1 MVGTKEKEAFR
12 RVLTAGQNVFDDEE
26 TFINSVRLALAF
38 NADLAEAVI
47 LLFQLEITSDIKAAE
62 ELNENLYYELWDSL
76 NGNYG
81 VQKETAQD
89 AVFLWFSI
97 YGEGICNKKNL
108 LAANEAE
115 HEEPSQK
122 ETQKSKVDPSVLIG
136 MRVMNI
142 SSRSIGVIKEIS
154 DGYMTIDYHGNMS
167 RYAYPAAFA
176 SILELEDED
185 IQEKIQSDGIGAS
198 FEGFKR
204 MYSAAISHEINFLKA
219 TGGKKYR
226 IIDGEKLPSKGGE
239 YLYAFDTDTDLHFP
253 DGTAVKLWFPEHI
266 VLGYVVSCED
276 FTILIRTAEYIGE
289 KIDSIE
295 FTSEQWQLLEALMER
310 LGEMNPDTGS
320 LAYEIASNGRKQI
333 TQWQS
338 IKCGQNAAF
347 NRATSEGITF
357 IWGPPGT
364 GKTETL
370 ANIALEHMSHGR
382 RVLMLSYSNVSVDGA
397 LLRVA
402 KKVDLPDGR
411 IIRYGY
417 PRTKEL
423 LESKKLTSYQYMLQK
438 HPDMAQE
445 YQTLNERKKRLK
457 RKDSERIEIN
467 KRLNAIRNFLLEQ
480 EKELIQNASFVA
492 TTVSKATVDRA
503 VYMQRF
509 DVVIFDEAS
518 MAYVPQIVFSAG
530 LAKEY
535 FVCLG
540 DFCQLPAIVQNN
552 ADDRLSRDI
561 FEYTG
566 ITSAV
571 ENNQGH
577 EWLVMLNLQY
587 RMHQDIADFVSEEMY
602 QGRLKTSERIAESR
616 EEISK
621 LHPCPGAAMS
631 MMDLSGMYSVCT
643 KTMDGSRINIMSALM
658 SLRLAEKGISQYE
671 VGIITPYSAQSRLI
685 LSMIRDMQEKDER
698 WLKASCATVHQFQGS
713 EKPVI
718 IYDAVDCYRMQYP
731 GMLLTSMKNDTA
743 NRLFN
748 VAVTRAKGKFIL
760 LANRDYLLRKKISK
774 KLMFTKS
781 MSQIQKAGQRLGGDY
796 VLQEL
801 KPDKAE
807 AASVIVGDREAS
819 WGRFIKDLE
828 NAKQRIHVDM
838 PDVIADNDDAMDQL
852 IQILEAK
859 KEEGLDICIRTP
871 EEIDLPEGLQRYI
884 RNYSYVTN
892 PVTLIDRKTVWFGQP
907 LYAADFIAEGDIL
920 DTEFFPCIRFE
931 GTHAARSI
939 QAFLEI

>member
-1 MVGTKEKEAFR
+1 MT
-12 RVLTAGQNVFDDEE
+12 
-26 TFINSVRLALAF
+26 
-38 NADLAEAVI
+38 
-47 LLFQLEITSDIKAAE
+47 
-62 ELNENLYYELWDSL
+62 
-76 NGNYG
+76 G
-81 VQKETAQD
+81 VQTCALPIS
-89 AVFLWFSI
+89 VFLWFSI

-370 ANIALEHMSHGR
+370 ANIALEHMAHGR

-402 KKVDLPDGR
+402 KKADLPDGR

-760 LANRDYLLRKKISK
+760 LANREYLLRKKISK

-801 KPDKAE
+801 KPDKAK
-807 AASVIVGDREAS
+807 AAAVIVGDREAS
-819 WGRFIKDLE
+819 WGRFIQDLE

-907 LYAADFIAEGDIL
+907 LYAGDFIAEGDIL

-931 GTHAARSI
+931 GAHAARSI

>member
-47 LLFQLEITSDIKAAE
+47 LLFQLEIISDIKAAE

-370 ANIALEHMSHGR
+370 ANIALEHMAHGR

-402 KKVDLPDGR
+402 KKADLPDGR

-760 LANRDYLLRKKISK
+760 LANREYLLRKKISK

-807 AASVIVGDREAS
+807 AAAVIVGDREAS
-819 WGRFIKDLE
+819 WGRFIQDLE

-931 GTHAARSI
+931 GAHAARSI